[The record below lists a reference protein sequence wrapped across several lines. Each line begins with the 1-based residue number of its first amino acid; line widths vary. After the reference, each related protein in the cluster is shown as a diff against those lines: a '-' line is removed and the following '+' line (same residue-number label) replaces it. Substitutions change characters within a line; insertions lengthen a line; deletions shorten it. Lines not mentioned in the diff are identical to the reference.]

1 MFENLSAEN
10 SKFGSNLPKAIWRI
24 EILNAVDGNGGNK
37 QADNAEFK
45 GEKSIWGYHSFL
57 ALSELED
64 PERGYLLN
72 DACLVEAYISTDRT
86 DGLISHEFIL
96 ETDSDKQKTKEAD
109 RVTVKATIDNQK
121 TEPVEITTP
130 PPTQPS
136 CPTVATESELSTE
149 EDMQTFFSSLESELS
164 SSKTVFSREEAKEA
178 LAKVEEALTMT
189 PAIFY
194 GSGNFSSL
202 KQAFKILAS
211 FDCSSSALT
220 IKQKN
225 KLLAMEESI
234 KELAGRADKAKQD
247 KNHLT
252 EKESIKLTLT
262 GTLDGNVIRYK
273 EVESEV
279 KQIEQK
285 LAALHKQVEEA
296 EKKRENMLGEREG
309 IFKSSKEMKVELD
322 ALGKEWSEYE
332 ANAKVAEEVEKTV
345 EAEWGRMKCHPWIQ
359 IHGVAPN
366 KPLDYAVLSRMK
378 QFSVMNKLKKMAL
391 GVIAESLC
399 LSQEE
404 IAGLKEMF
412 KMIDTDNSGQID
424 HLRRS

>member
-1 MFENLSAEN
+1 MVMEEI
-10 SKFGSNLPKAIWRI
+10 SKVTWRI
-24 EILNAVDGNGGNK
+24 QNFSSFKNGQCLCSENFRVDGNKWNIVIFLKGQKNNVDHLSIFLYVPDSATLPSGWTRFVQYGFAVIN
-37 QADNAEFK
+37 QIDPDNAEFK

-345 EAEWGRMKCHPWIQ
+345 EAEWGRMKCFISA
-359 IHGVAPN
+359 I
-366 KPLDYAVLSRMK
+366 K
-378 QFSVMNKLKKMAL
+378 QK
-391 GVIAESLC
+391 I
-399 LSQEE
+399 
-404 IAGLKEMF
+404 
-412 KMIDTDNSGQID
+412 
-424 HLRRS
+424 